1 MKDSRA
7 HQNFQI
13 QYPYFIFQVSQQQ
26 EEPTDLEKSM
36 KFMIQ
41 SQNDYIQTQ
50 ADCLQSINRLEVNV
64 GPKAHHSSFDED

>member
-13 QYPYFIFQVSQQQ
+13 QDLYFIFQVSQQQ

-36 KFMIQ
+36 KFMI
-41 SQNDYIQTQ
+41 
-50 ADCLQSINRLEVNV
+50 
-64 GPKAHHSSFDED
+64 